1 MIVPMKK
8 VSLVILNKDKETAL
22 KVLRKSG
29 LVHLEKIEG
38 TGDKLADIKNKV
50 SKLEA
55 AAGVLESFK
64 AAKKGLNQVS
74 CSNDEAFLKAERT
87 IEIQELKKLNEREDT
102 RPELDVMKQ
111 ELQKLEQSNKYL
123 GEMFDLVFQNSTLN
137 QETKDSLAVLKN
149 KMVFGVEDNLIKTLT
164 EEKEKLEEKIAAL
177 EQVIAEATTIKE
189 VKETRTRR

>member
-1 MIVPMKK
+1 MIKLLAIQLPQWLIDIWGAYKDVIIPA
-8 VSLVILNKDKETAL
+8 LVTLAVALLTWVAL
-22 KVLRKSG
+22 K
-29 LVHLEKIEG
+29 
-38 TGDKLADIKNKV
+38 IKTDAKV
-50 SKLEA
+50 
-55 AAGVLESFK
+55 
-64 AAKKGLNQVS
+64 NQ
-74 CSNDEAFLKAERT
+74 AKAELQ
-87 IEIQELKKLNEREDT
+87 IQELKKLNEREDT

-111 ELQKLEQSNKYL
+111 ELQKLEQSIKYL

-149 KMVFGVEDNLIKTLT
+149 KMIFGVEDNLIKTLT

>member
-1 MIVPMKK
+1 MTKLLAIQLPQW
-8 VSLVILNKDKETAL
+8 LVDIWSAYKDVIIPALVTLAVALLTWVAL
-22 KVLRKSG
+22 K
-29 LVHLEKIEG
+29 
-38 TGDKLADIKNKV
+38 IKTDAKV
-50 SKLEA
+50 
-55 AAGVLESFK
+55 
-64 AAKKGLNQVS
+64 NQ
-74 CSNDEAFLKAERT
+74 AKAELQ
-87 IEIQELKKLNEREDT
+87 IQELKKLNEREDT

-137 QETKDSLAVLKN
+137 QETKDSLTVLKN

>member
-1 MIVPMKK
+1 MIKLLAIQLPQWLIDIWGAYKDVIIPA
-8 VSLVILNKDKETAL
+8 LVTLAVALLTWMAL
-22 KVLRKSG
+22 K
-29 LVHLEKIEG
+29 
-38 TGDKLADIKNKV
+38 IKTDAKV
-50 SKLEA
+50 
-55 AAGVLESFK
+55 
-64 AAKKGLNQVS
+64 NQ
-74 CSNDEAFLKAERT
+74 AKAELQ
-87 IEIQELKKLNEREDT
+87 IQELKKLNEREDT

-149 KMVFGVEDNLIKTLT
+149 KMIFGVEDNIIKTLT

>member
-1 MIVPMKK
+1 MIKLLAIQLPQWMIDIWGAYKDVIIPA
-8 VSLVILNKDKETAL
+8 LVTLAVALLTWVAL
-22 KVLRKSG
+22 K
-29 LVHLEKIEG
+29 
-38 TGDKLADIKNKV
+38 IKTDAKV
-50 SKLEA
+50 
-55 AAGVLESFK
+55 
-64 AAKKGLNQVS
+64 NQ
-74 CSNDEAFLKAERT
+74 AKAELQ
-87 IEIQELKKLNEREDT
+87 IQELKKLNEREDT

>member
-1 MIVPMKK
+1 MIKLLAIQLPQWLIDIWGAYKDVIIPA
-8 VSLVILNKDKETAL
+8 LVTLAVALLTWVAL
-22 KVLRKSG
+22 K
-29 LVHLEKIEG
+29 
-38 TGDKLADIKNKV
+38 IKTDAKV
-50 SKLEA
+50 
-55 AAGVLESFK
+55 
-64 AAKKGLNQVS
+64 NQ
-74 CSNDEAFLKAERT
+74 AKAELQ
-87 IEIQELKKLNEREDT
+87 IQELKKLNEREDT

-111 ELQKLEQSNKYL
+111 ELQKLEQSIKYL

-137 QETKDSLAVLKN
+137 QETKDSLTVLKN

>member
-1 MIVPMKK
+1 MIKLLAIQLPQW
-8 VSLVILNKDKETAL
+8 LVDIWSAYKDVIIPALVTLAVALLTWLAL
-22 KVLRKSG
+22 K
-29 LVHLEKIEG
+29 
-38 TGDKLADIKNKV
+38 IKTDAKV
-50 SKLEA
+50 
-55 AAGVLESFK
+55 
-64 AAKKGLNQVS
+64 NQ
-74 CSNDEAFLKAERT
+74 AKAELQ
-87 IEIQELKKLNEREDT
+87 IQELKKLNEREDT

>member
-1 MIVPMKK
+1 MTKLLAIQLPQWLIDIWGAYKDVIIPA
-8 VSLVILNKDKETAL
+8 LVTLAVALLTWVAL
-22 KVLRKSG
+22 K
-29 LVHLEKIEG
+29 
-38 TGDKLADIKNKV
+38 IKTDAKV
-50 SKLEA
+50 
-55 AAGVLESFK
+55 
-64 AAKKGLNQVS
+64 NQ
-74 CSNDEAFLKAERT
+74 AKAELQ
-87 IEIQELKKLNEREDT
+87 IQELKKLNEREDT

-137 QETKDSLAVLKN
+137 QETKDSLTVLKN

>member
-1 MIVPMKK
+1 MTKLLAIQLPQWLIDIWGAYKDVIIPA
-8 VSLVILNKDKETAL
+8 LVTLAVALLTWVAL
-22 KVLRKSG
+22 K
-29 LVHLEKIEG
+29 
-38 TGDKLADIKNKV
+38 IKTDAKV
-50 SKLEA
+50 
-55 AAGVLESFK
+55 
-64 AAKKGLNQVS
+64 NQ
-74 CSNDEAFLKAERT
+74 AKAELQ
-87 IEIQELKKLNEREDT
+87 IQELKKLNEREET

-137 QETKDSLAVLKN
+137 QETKDSLTGLKK

>member
-1 MIVPMKK
+1 MTKLLAIQLPQWLIDIWGAYKDVIIPA
-8 VSLVILNKDKETAL
+8 LVTLAVALLTWVAL
-22 KVLRKSG
+22 K
-29 LVHLEKIEG
+29 
-38 TGDKLADIKNKV
+38 IKTDAKV
-50 SKLEA
+50 
-55 AAGVLESFK
+55 
-64 AAKKGLNQVS
+64 NQ
-74 CSNDEAFLKAERT
+74 AKAELQ
-87 IEIQELKKLNEREDT
+87 IQELKKLNEREDT

-149 KMVFGVEDNLIKTLT
+149 KMIFGVEDNLIKTLT

>member
-1 MIVPMKK
+1 MTKLLAIQLPQWLIDIWGAYKDVIIPA
-8 VSLVILNKDKETAL
+8 LVTLAVALLTWVAL
-22 KVLRKSG
+22 K
-29 LVHLEKIEG
+29 
-38 TGDKLADIKNKV
+38 IKTDAKV
-50 SKLEA
+50 
-55 AAGVLESFK
+55 
-64 AAKKGLNQVS
+64 NQ
-74 CSNDEAFLKAERT
+74 AKAELQ
-87 IEIQELKKLNEREDT
+87 IQELQKLNAREDT

-137 QETKDSLAVLKN
+137 QETKDSLTVLKN

>member
-1 MIVPMKK
+1 MIKLLAIQLPQWLIDVWSAYKDVIIPA
-8 VSLVILNKDKETAL
+8 LVTLAVALLTWVAL
-22 KVLRKSG
+22 K
-29 LVHLEKIEG
+29 
-38 TGDKLADIKNKV
+38 IKTDAKV
-50 SKLEA
+50 
-55 AAGVLESFK
+55 
-64 AAKKGLNQVS
+64 NQ
-74 CSNDEAFLKAERT
+74 AKAELQ
-87 IEIQELKKLNEREDT
+87 IQELKKLNEREDT

-111 ELQKLEQSNKYL
+111 ELHKLEQSNKYL

-137 QETKDSLAVLKN
+137 QETKDSLTVLKN

>member
-1 MIVPMKK
+1 MTKLLAIQLPQW
-8 VSLVILNKDKETAL
+8 LVDIWGAYKDVIIPALVTLAVALLTWVAL
-22 KVLRKSG
+22 K
-29 LVHLEKIEG
+29 
-38 TGDKLADIKNKV
+38 IKTDAKV
-50 SKLEA
+50 
-55 AAGVLESFK
+55 
-64 AAKKGLNQVS
+64 NQ
-74 CSNDEAFLKAERT
+74 AKAELQ
-87 IEIQELKKLNEREDT
+87 IQELKKLNEREDT

-177 EQVIAEATTIKE
+177 EQVISEATTIKE

>member
-1 MIVPMKK
+1 MIKLLAIQSPQW
-8 VSLVILNKDKETAL
+8 LVDIWSAYKDVIIPALVTLAVALLTWVAL
-22 KVLRKSG
+22 K
-29 LVHLEKIEG
+29 
-38 TGDKLADIKNKV
+38 IKTDAKV
-50 SKLEA
+50 
-55 AAGVLESFK
+55 
-64 AAKKGLNQVS
+64 NQ
-74 CSNDEAFLKAERT
+74 AKAELQ
-87 IEIQELKKLNEREDT
+87 IQELKKLNEREDT

>member
-1 MIVPMKK
+1 MIKLLAIQLPQWLIDIWGAYKDVIIPA
-8 VSLVILNKDKETAL
+8 LVTLAVALLTWLAL
-22 KVLRKSG
+22 K
-29 LVHLEKIEG
+29 
-38 TGDKLADIKNKV
+38 IKTDAKV
-50 SKLEA
+50 
-55 AAGVLESFK
+55 
-64 AAKKGLNQVS
+64 NQ
-74 CSNDEAFLKAERT
+74 AKAELQ
-87 IEIQELKKLNEREDT
+87 IQELKKLNEREDT

>member
-1 MIVPMKK
+1 MIKLLAIQLPQW
-8 VSLVILNKDKETAL
+8 LVDIWSAYKDVIIPALVTLAVALLTWVAL
-22 KVLRKSG
+22 K
-29 LVHLEKIEG
+29 
-38 TGDKLADIKNKV
+38 IKTDAKV
-50 SKLEA
+50 
-55 AAGVLESFK
+55 
-64 AAKKGLNQVS
+64 NQ
-74 CSNDEAFLKAERT
+74 AKAELQ
-87 IEIQELKKLNEREDT
+87 IQELKKLNEREDT

-137 QETKDSLAVLKN
+137 QETKDSLTVLKN

>member
-1 MIVPMKK
+1 MIKLLAIQLPQWLIDTWGAYKDVIIPA
-8 VSLVILNKDKETAL
+8 LVTLAVALLTWVAL
-22 KVLRKSG
+22 K
-29 LVHLEKIEG
+29 
-38 TGDKLADIKNKV
+38 IKTDAKV
-50 SKLEA
+50 
-55 AAGVLESFK
+55 
-64 AAKKGLNQVS
+64 NQ
-74 CSNDEAFLKAERT
+74 AKAELQ
-87 IEIQELKKLNEREDT
+87 IQELKKLNEREDT

-111 ELQKLEQSNKYL
+111 ELQKLEQSIKYL

-137 QETKDSLAVLKN
+137 QETKDSLTVLKN

>member
-1 MIVPMKK
+1 MIKLLAIQLPQWLIDVWGAYKDVIIPA
-8 VSLVILNKDKETAL
+8 LVTLALALLTWLAL
-22 KVLRKSG
+22 K
-29 LVHLEKIEG
+29 
-38 TGDKLADIKNKV
+38 IKTDAKV
-50 SKLEA
+50 
-55 AAGVLESFK
+55 
-64 AAKKGLNQVS
+64 NQ
-74 CSNDEAFLKAERT
+74 AKAELQ
-87 IEIQELKKLNEREDT
+87 IQELKKLNEREDT

-111 ELQKLEQSNKYL
+111 ELQKLEQSIKYL

-137 QETKDSLAVLKN
+137 QETKDSLTVLKN

>member
-1 MIVPMKK
+1 MIKLLAIQLPQWLIDTWGAYKD
-8 VSLVILNKDKETAL
+8 VIIPALITLAVALLTWLAL
-22 KVLRKSG
+22 K
-29 LVHLEKIEG
+29 
-38 TGDKLADIKNKV
+38 IKTDAKV
-50 SKLEA
+50 
-55 AAGVLESFK
+55 
-64 AAKKGLNQVS
+64 NQ
-74 CSNDEAFLKAERT
+74 AKAELQ
-87 IEIQELKKLNEREDT
+87 IQELKKLNEREDT

-111 ELQKLEQSNKYL
+111 KLQKLEQSNKYL

-137 QETKDSLAVLKN
+137 QETKDSLTVLKN

>member
-1 MIVPMKK
+1 MTKLLAIQLPQWLIDIWGAYKDVIIPA
-8 VSLVILNKDKETAL
+8 LVTLAVALLTWVAL
-22 KVLRKSG
+22 K
-29 LVHLEKIEG
+29 
-38 TGDKLADIKNKV
+38 IKTDAKV
-50 SKLEA
+50 
-55 AAGVLESFK
+55 
-64 AAKKGLNQVS
+64 NQ
-74 CSNDEAFLKAERT
+74 AKAELQ
-87 IEIQELKKLNEREDT
+87 IQELKKLNEREDT

-137 QETKDSLAVLKN
+137 QETKDSLTVLKN
-149 KMVFGVEDNLIKTLT
+149 KMVFGVEDNIIKTLT

>member
-1 MIVPMKK
+1 MIKLLAIQLPQW
-8 VSLVILNKDKETAL
+8 LVDIWSAYKDVIIPALVTLAVALLTWVAL
-22 KVLRKSG
+22 K
-29 LVHLEKIEG
+29 
-38 TGDKLADIKNKV
+38 IKTDAKV
-50 SKLEA
+50 
-55 AAGVLESFK
+55 
-64 AAKKGLNQVS
+64 NQ
-74 CSNDEAFLKAERT
+74 AKAELQ
-87 IEIQELKKLNEREDT
+87 IQELKKLNEREDT

-111 ELQKLEQSNKYL
+111 KLQKLEQSNKYL

-137 QETKDSLAVLKN
+137 QETKDSLTVLKN

>member
-1 MIVPMKK
+1 MIKLLAIQLPQWLIDVWGAYKDVIIPA
-8 VSLVILNKDKETAL
+8 LVTLAVALLTWVAL
-22 KVLRKSG
+22 K
-29 LVHLEKIEG
+29 
-38 TGDKLADIKNKV
+38 IKTDAKV
-50 SKLEA
+50 
-55 AAGVLESFK
+55 
-64 AAKKGLNQVS
+64 NQ
-74 CSNDEAFLKAERT
+74 AKAELQ
-87 IEIQELKKLNEREDT
+87 IQELKKLNEREDT

-137 QETKDSLAVLKN
+137 QETKDSLTVLKN

>member
-1 MIVPMKK
+1 MTKLLAIQLPQWLIDIWGAYKDVIIPA
-8 VSLVILNKDKETAL
+8 LVTLAVALLTWVAL
-22 KVLRKSG
+22 K
-29 LVHLEKIEG
+29 
-38 TGDKLADIKNKV
+38 IKTDAKV
-50 SKLEA
+50 
-55 AAGVLESFK
+55 
-64 AAKKGLNQVS
+64 NQ
-74 CSNDEAFLKAERT
+74 AKAELQ
-87 IEIQELKKLNEREDT
+87 IQELKKLNEREDT

-137 QETKDSLAVLKN
+137 QETKDSLTVLKN
-149 KMVFGVEDNLIKTLT
+149 KMIFGVEDNLIKTLT

>member
-1 MIVPMKK
+1 MIKLLAIQSPQWLIDIWGAYKDVIIPALVTLAVALLTWLTLKIKTDAK
-8 VSLVILNKDKETAL
+8 V
-22 KVLRKSG
+22 
-29 LVHLEKIEG
+29 
-38 TGDKLADIKNKV
+38 
-50 SKLEA
+50 
-55 AAGVLESFK
+55 
-64 AAKKGLNQVS
+64 NQ
-74 CSNDEAFLKAERT
+74 AKAELQ
-87 IEIQELKKLNEREDT
+87 IQELKKLNEREDT

-137 QETKDSLAVLKN
+137 QETKDSLTVLKN